1 MIAIVTDSSVGY
13 STAEI
18 ADRGIVS
25 VVPLN
30 YNVGGN
36 NFEEKASD
44 KNGAFMPAIES
55 APCKTAQPALASF
68 IQTFSSLVAKGC
80 DVICIVLSSSL
91 SGTYSSAKFAAGQ
104 VGEPNYKGELQEY
117 LQGKHLPLAEYSV
130 IARTGAA
137 HAPHFTVSV
146 SGGGAQAEGEGASLR
161 EAEKQ
166 AAKRLLRHLSAGED
180 QT

>member
-30 YNVGGN
+30 YNVGGK

-44 KNGAFMPAIES
+44 KNGNFMPLIRGV
-55 APCKTAQPALASF
+55 PCKTAQPALNSF

-80 DVICIVLSSSL
+80 DIICIVLSSSL
-91 SGTYSSAKFAAGQ
+91 
-104 VGEPNYKGELQEY
+104 
-117 LQGKHLPLAEYSV
+117 
-130 IARTGAA
+130 
-137 HAPHFTVSV
+137 
-146 SGGGAQAEGEGASLR
+146 
-161 EAEKQ
+161 
-166 AAKRLLRHLSAGED
+166 
-180 QT
+180 

>member
-55 APCKTAQPALASF
+55 APCKTARR
-68 IQTFSSLVAKGC
+68 
-80 DVICIVLSSSL
+80 SSSL
-91 SGTYSSAKFAAGQ
+91 RFR
-104 VGEPNYKGELQEY
+104 V
-117 LQGKHLPLAEYSV
+117 
-130 IARTGAA
+130 TGP
-137 HAPHFTVSV
+137 PHFFDTRFGPVFLLSPV
-146 SGGGAQAEGEGASLR
+146 GGGTPGPR
-161 EAEKQ
+161 
-166 AAKRLLRHLSAGED
+166 
-180 QT
+180 